1 LSGGGPHL
9 LPAAGGSCSNLT
21 GNPTANQQE
30 AQQMAKFKVDN
41 SARYAMTHEWVRMED
56 GIATI
61 GISDYAQDALSD
73 VVFVDLPEVGELV
86 SAGQPV
92 ATVESV
98 KAAEDV
104 ISPVSGEVI
113 EVNSALEAT
122 PEMVNE
128 RPYEA
133 WFYRVKPTAA
143 VDAELAALLSAA
155 DYDKLMDEAADA
167 H

>member
-1 LSGGGPHL
+1 
-9 LPAAGGSCSNLT
+9 
-21 GNPTANQQE
+21 
-30 AQQMAKFKVDN
+30 MAKFKVDQ
-41 SARYAMTHEWVRMED
+41 SARYNKTHEWVRMED
-56 GIATI
+56 GVAVI

-86 SAGQPV
+86 TAGKMA

-113 EVNSALEAT
+113 EVNSALEST
-122 PEMVNE
+122 PEIVND
-128 RPYEA
+128 RPFET
-133 WFYRVKPTAA
+133 WFYRVKPTAKL
-143 VDAELAALLSAA
+143 DAELAALLSPA
-155 DYDKLMDEAADA
+155 DYEKHMDEAA